1 MKSFFNWL
9 KDFIYDS
16 IDYIIMIAII
26 ITVVFVIGWRL
37 DVLFAND
44 ATDIPHKNIIISNGE
59 DVPKD
64 PNVIKPE
71 VLDPEVDEELPPDE
85 PEVNVETPPDSP
97 VTEAPVVVDTPSA
110 VSTETVSI
118 TIPPGSLPSK
128 IGDILESNGLISSR
142 KDFVNKAQELKLDT
156 KLKSGS
162 YKIPKNSTL
171 EEVLKIITK

>member
-1 MKSFFNWL
+1 MKSFFNWVN
-9 KDFIYDS
+9 DFIYDS
-16 IDYIIMIAII
+16 IDYIIMIVII
-26 ITVVFVIGWRL
+26 ISVVFVIGWRL

-64 PNVIKPE
+64 PNVIDPEVLKPE
-71 VLDPEVDEELPPDE
+71 VDVDLPPGE
-85 PEVNVETPPDSP
+85 PEDNIETPSDTPI
-97 VTEAPVVVDTPSA
+97 TETPVVVDN
-110 VSTETVSI
+110 STEVNTASINI

-156 KLKSGS
+156 KLKSGT
-162 YKIPKNSTL
+162 YKIPNNSTL